1 MTKSEIKEQNLN
13 ILADHQAKLCRE
25 PQLRQLFFELTLRC
39 NEACFHCGSSC
50 SSDRPD
56 GLPLEKYKEILDE
69 VREHFGTGVRIALT
83 GGEPLLYPNFFA
95 LTEYIH
101 RLGFHWGMT
110 SNGTLITEEVAK
122 QLHDTGMT
130 GISISID
137 GLPETHD
144 RYRNYPG
151 GYEQAMT
158 GLSHLI
164 THCSDAALMVT
175 TVVNHENIRELP
187 ALFDIFNTID
197 FNEWRLTGIEPIGR
211 ALSFPH
217 MLLTPE
223 DHRALLDF
231 IREKRDQKLPVEYGC
246 CHYLGPEYEAEVR
259 DWYFL
264 CNAGIYVASIMENG
278 DVGACLDIPRNVT
291 SIQGNVLRQ
300 SFTDIWQNGFSF
312 FRTPLS
318 ERNERCNG
326 CPSARFC
333 RGGSYHSWNFEKDE
347 PRICFRDILF

>member
-1 MTKSEIKEQNLN
+1 
-13 ILADHQAKLCRE
+13 
-25 PQLRQLFFELTLRC
+25 
-39 NEACFHCGSSC
+39 
-50 SSDRPD
+50 
-56 GLPLEKYKEILDE
+56 
-69 VREHFGTGVRIALT
+69 
-83 GGEPLLYPNFFA
+83 
-95 LTEYIH
+95 
-101 RLGFHWGMT
+101 
-110 SNGTLITEEVAK
+110 
-122 QLHDTGMT
+122 
-130 GISISID
+130 
-137 GLPETHD
+137 
-144 RYRNYPG
+144 
-151 GYEQAMT
+151 
-158 GLSHLI
+158 
-164 THCSDAALMVT
+164 
-175 TVVNHENIRELP
+175 
-187 ALFDIFNTID
+187 
-197 FNEWRLTGIEPIGR
+197 
-211 ALSFPH
+211 

-278 DVGACLDIPRNVT
+278 DVGACLDIPRNAT